1 MNILQS
7 KYTIIKT
14 LKQTVSATTGKVL
27 EETVISCTAL
37 KAVFKALGFTFDR
50 NNYNKYYKRSL
61 RLLNSGMAL
70 EDIITKIIND
80 KAQEELK

>member
-14 LKQTVSATTGKVL
+14 LKQNVSATTGKVL
-27 EETVISCTAL
+27 EETIISSTPL
-37 KAVFKALGFTFDR
+37 KSVFKALGFSFDR
-50 NNYNKYYKRSL
+50 NNYNKYYTRSL
-61 RLLNSGMAL
+61 RLLNSGLVL
-70 EDIITKIIND
+70 EDIITKIVND